1 MKYILFLIII
11 IGIGHNLSAQVFLQ
25 LEKANQPKSKRI
37 YTGDKIL
44 FTTKEYPDVWR
55 KGKITEI
62 FPERNIFLL
71 EDNYYKPRD
80 LYQLGYERKFF
91 RQFGGRLM
99 QFSAVWFV
107 YGGLASI
114 TPDYNMS
121 PSEAIIGGS
130 IGVVGFLMSRIVG
143 KRKVKLGGRNNLR
156 ILDIRF

>member
-1 MKYILFLIII
+1 M
-11 IGIGHNLSAQVFLQ
+11 
-25 LEKANQPKSKRI
+25 
-37 YTGDKIL
+37 
-44 FTTKEYPDVWR
+44 
-55 KGKITEI
+55 EI

-71 EDNYYKPRD
+71 EDNYYKPSD

-121 PSEAIIGGS
+121 QSEAIIGGS